1 MLPTKTYVLGGKYH
15 ANRVRKRIKRTV
27 VSKVK
32 LNRLSLAEIRTITEV
47 SLGIDSIKKGDRVRS
62 MVVARTFFTELAL
75 LNTKAS
81 FQEIAKA
88 LGLKSHATVM
98 NMKKNHKNDL
108 LYNDYKYMWEDFLVE
123 VNKELINHFK

>member
-1 MLPTKTYVLGGKYH
+1 
-15 ANRVRKRIKRTV
+15 
-27 VSKVK
+27 
-32 LNRLSLAEIRTITEV
+32 
-47 SLGIDSIKKGDRVRS
+47 